1 MEIIRR
7 EKMNFI
13 EEALNNCHNGE
24 DFVAAMTDIYN
35 HFEIREILD
44 DYHDWIRNIITIID
58 YDTDLQME
66 GLDFKS
72 YDSQIKALKDIGL
85 FEEAE
90 ALSLLNENSS
100 DKDIERCYQKLALN
114 NNYDE
119 FWNRVYLY
127 AERNLKVL

>member
-1 MEIIRR
+1 
-7 EKMNFI
+7 
-13 EEALNNCHNGE
+13 
-24 DFVAAMTDIYN
+24 MTDIYN

-72 YDSQIKALKDIGL
+72 YDSQIKALKNIGL

-127 AERNLKVL
+127 AERNLKGL

>member
-1 MEIIRR
+1 
-7 EKMNFI
+7 MNFI

-35 HFEIREILD
+35 HFEIREILN
-44 DYHDWIRNIITIID
+44 DYHDWIRNVITIID

-72 YDSQIKALKDIGL
+72 YESQIKALKDIGL

-100 DKDIERCYQKLALN
+100 DKDIERYYQKLALN

-127 AERNLKVL
+127 AERNLKDL

>member
-1 MEIIRR
+1 
-7 EKMNFI
+7 MNFI

-35 HFEIREILD
+35 HFEIREILN

-72 YDSQIKALKDIGL
+72 YESQIKALKDIGL
-85 FEEAE
+85 FEE
-90 ALSLLNENSS
+90 
-100 DKDIERCYQKLALN
+100 DIERCYQKLALN

-127 AERNLKVL
+127 AERNLKDL

>member
-1 MEIIRR
+1 
-7 EKMNFI
+7 
-13 EEALNNCHNGE
+13 
-24 DFVAAMTDIYN
+24 
-35 HFEIREILD
+35 
-44 DYHDWIRNIITIID
+44 
-58 YDTDLQME
+58 ME

-72 YDSQIKALKDIGL
+72 YDSQIKALKNIGL

-119 FWNRVYLY
+119 FWNRVYICMQ
-127 AERNLKVL
+127 NVI

>member
-1 MEIIRR
+1 
-7 EKMNFI
+7 MNFI
-13 EEALNNCHNGE
+13 EEALNNFHNGE
-24 DFVAAMTDIYN
+24 YFVAAMTDIYN
-35 HFEIREILD
+35 HFEIREILN
-44 DYHDWIRNIITIID
+44 DYHDWIRNVITIID

-72 YDSQIKALKDIGL
+72 YDSQIKALKNIGL

-127 AERNLKVL
+127 AERNLKGL

>member
-1 MEIIRR
+1 
-7 EKMNFI
+7 MNFI
-13 EEALNNCHNGE
+13 EEALNNCHKGE

-72 YDSQIKALKDIGL
+72 YDSQIKALKNIGL

-127 AERNLKVL
+127 AERNLKGL